1 MPKDDAAPSAE
12 AMPLNDSMDQP
23 MDAQGSGSPSKSPA
37 KKTEE
42 EVVDDGDKDEL
53 WFHKWTH
60 QPLETIQKEPFYR
73 VIGRTGIQYGPCF
86 RMVKRVNVADNA
98 AMMRWAS
105 CLLCVGGKWPLTSH
119 YPSNSFSVV
128 VLAIECLVVH
138 DHFLV
143 ALIALHALRY
153 CS

>member
-105 CLLCVGGKWPLTSH
+105 CLLRWGQMASDLPL
-119 YPSNSFSVV
+119 PIQF
-128 VLAIECLVVH
+128 
-138 DHFLV
+138 FL
-143 ALIALHALRY
+143 RSGFGY
-153 CS
+153 